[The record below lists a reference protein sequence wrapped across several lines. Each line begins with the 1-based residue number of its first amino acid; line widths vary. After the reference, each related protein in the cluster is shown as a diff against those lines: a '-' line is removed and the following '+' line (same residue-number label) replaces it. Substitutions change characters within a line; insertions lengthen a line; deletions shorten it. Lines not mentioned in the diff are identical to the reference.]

1 MLKLRRHPRR
11 KRVSLPVLAPS
22 EPIRCDRLSATVSV
36 RTCVAR
42 WLRAQD
48 RSTVR
53 LDGHS
58 ISGKG
63 DGSAPYVSCRGC
75 DEGRERATTA
85 ANDGGKR

>member
-1 MLKLRRHPRR
+1 VLKLRRHPKR
-11 KRVSLPVLAPS
+11 RVSLPVLAPS
-22 EPIRCDRLSATVSV
+22 EPIRCERLSATVSV

-85 ANDGGKR
+85 ANDEGKR

>member
-11 KRVSLPVLAPS
+11 KRASLPVLAPS
-22 EPIRCDRLSATVSV
+22 EPIRCARLSATVSV

-48 RSTVR
+48 RSIGR
-53 LDGHS
+53 IDGHS

-85 ANDGGKR
+85 ANDGGER